1 MLQTFEA
8 RLTGN
13 QLEWI
18 DEIPEQTKNNQ
29 PILVY
34 VIFREEESV
43 KESNT
48 FIKQNMVSETEDKR

>member
-18 DEIPEQTKNNQ
+18 NEIPTQTKNHQ

-34 VIFREEESV
+34 VIFREAEPA
-43 KESNT
+43 KESDP
-48 FIKQNMVSETEDKR
+48 FIKQNIVSETENER